1 MSVEVGW
8 VSQIYIFFSIGDLGK
23 IIDLELNCLGKAIN
37 WPRSSFGR
45 VLSFECR
52 SFQIWGSK
60 GQIRAILGQTSNIDL
75 WTPILNQKWKF
86 QKSHIQMAFLKQL
99 DIQKKV
105 CKNGQKRDIYR
116 TQLWQFRIQIE
127 QLVGGNLLVSCKA
140 A

>member
-1 MSVEVGW
+1 
-8 VSQIYIFFSIGDLGK
+8 
-23 IIDLELNCLGKAIN
+23 
-37 WPRSSFGR
+37 
-45 VLSFECR
+45 
-52 SFQIWGSK
+52 
-60 GQIRAILGQTSNIDL
+60 
-75 WTPILNQKWKF
+75 
-86 QKSHIQMAFLKQL
+86 MAFLKQL